1 MIRPE
6 IRPLHWNQGLFL
18 TPQHFQLLEGRQ
30 DTLRQHFHHLAG
42 PHGWGIRRLTLNIQA
57 LAHGEVD
64 IVACEA
70 LFRGGTYLRVGPD
83 GPTNATLKPRKCQQL
98 ARSVTRPVQLFLAVP
113 VLAGSGANV
122 DGPGRTGE
130 PRRRFDAVREGR
142 RDQLDPQGTEV
153 EVGFLSLN
161 PEIVLDTDPGFQA
174 LADGHDL
181 LKLGE
186 LNPQE
191 GGFNLSAEQIAPCLS
206 LDAVPALHEQVDQLR
221 HVIYHRALEFAE
233 LKRERVLRGT
243 ASTPQDVYRTIILH
257 ILNRQAGTLRGL
269 AEAPWT
275 HPAAAY
281 QTLMTMMAELSSF
294 SDEYNL
300 DGAPE
305 KGEGYGLQ
313 AYDHERIGLCF
324 REAGARIRAIVK
336 RLSIGSES
344 SIALKFNGEF
354 FTADIPDW
362 FFKGK
367 ENQYYLMIESNF
379 PGDKLEQEL
388 MHTGKLTSR
397 AEMAKVL
404 KLALFGL
411 RIEYQRIAPPDLP
424 MRSIRHAY
432 FRIDTTSPH
441 WELVREQKNLA
452 LFFTS
457 LRPDETNVKLVRT
470 TAD

>member
-1 MIRPE
+1 MTRPD

-30 DTLRQHFHHLAG
+30 DMLRQHFHHLGG
-42 PHGWGIRRLTLNIQA
+42 PPGWGIRHLTLNGDA
-57 LAHGEVD
+57 LAHGVVD

-70 LFRGGTYLRVGPD
+70 LFRGGTYLRVASD
-83 GPTNATLKPRKCQQL
+83 GPVNATLKPRNCQQL
-98 ARSVTRPVQLFLAVP
+98 ARSATRPVQLFLAVP
-113 VLAGSGANV
+113 ILSGNGANV
-122 DGPGRTGE
+122 DGAGRVGE
-130 PRRRFDAVREGR
+130 PRRRFDVIRENR
-142 RDQLDPQGTEV
+142 RDLLDPEGTEV
-153 EVGFLSLN
+153 EVGLLTLN

-191 GGFNLSAEQIAPCLS
+191 GGFNLAAEQIPPCLS
-206 LDAVPALHEQVDQLR
+206 LDAFPALHDQMDRLR

-243 ASTPQDVYRTIILH
+243 ASTPQDVYRSIILH
-257 ILNRQAGTLRGL
+257 VLNHQAGVLRGL

-275 HPAAAY
+275 HPAMAY
-281 QTLMTMMAELSSF
+281 QALMIIVAELSSF

-305 KGEGYGLQ
+305 TGEGFGLP
-313 AYDHERIGLCF
+313 AYDHERIGLCI
-324 REAGARIRAIVK
+324 REAGARIRTMVK
-336 RLSIGSES
+336 RLSMGSETA
-344 SIALKFNGEF
+344 IPLEFNGEF
-354 FTADIPDW
+354 YTADIPSR
-362 FFKGK
+362 FFEGR

-379 PGDKLEQEL
+379 PGDRLEQEL
-388 MHTGKLTSR
+388 MNTGKLTSR
-397 AEMAKVL
+397 TEMAKVR

-411 RIEYQRIAPPDLP
+411 RIEYLRIAPPDLP
-424 MRSIRHAY
+424 MRSLRHAY

-441 WELVREQKNLA
+441 WGLVRDEQNLA
-452 LFFTS
+452 LYFTS
-457 LRPDETNVKLVRT
+457 LRPDETNVKLIRT
-470 TAD
+470 TGG